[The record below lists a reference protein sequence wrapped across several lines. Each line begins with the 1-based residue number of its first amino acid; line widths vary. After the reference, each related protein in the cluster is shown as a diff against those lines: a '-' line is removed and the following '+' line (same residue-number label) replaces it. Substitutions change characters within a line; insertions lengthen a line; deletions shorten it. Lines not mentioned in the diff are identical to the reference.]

1 MLYAT
6 LARAAGLPARMVAG
20 VVYMPRDGGPPP
32 HSIITPGTKSWLGA
46 WIAVDSTFG
55 QFPADAT
62 HVELVEGGPDKDAAL
77 IGMLGQLRF
86 DVEDA
91 G

>member
-1 MLYAT
+1 VLYAA
-6 LARAAGLPARMVAG
+6 LARAAGLPTRMVAG
-20 VVYMPRDGGPPP
+20 VVYMPGDGG
-32 HSIITPGTKSWLGA
+32 TPAAFYYHAWNEVWLGA
-46 WIAVDSTFG
+46 WIAVDPTFG

-62 HVELVEGGPDKDAAL
+62 HVELVEGGPDKGVAL